1 MLYTNRI
8 RALAPGLQPVS
19 RVLEGTAPAV
29 EFDLSQDDLCEIE
42 DIMQD
47 AVMVGGPS
55 PEGV

>member
-1 MLYTNRI
+1 
-8 RALAPGLQPVS
+8 
-19 RVLEGTAPAV
+19 LEGTAPAV